1 MRIKSG
7 IILLGTTLLL
17 CACSAEHRP
26 DQTQAGV
33 VQNGAETQSEVET
46 DTSVGADTRAE
57 PSASFASSV
66 ESNGASG
73 KNILIA
79 YFTRLDNTDASLEEI
94 LQGGGPYGP
103 IGTSLE
109 DADMDAITSASI
121 QVIDGEIQGST
132 EAVARMIQEYTG
144 GDLFSV
150 QTVQDYPVDYDTLIE
165 QGGEERN
172 QGIRPELEKRVEHMQ
187 DYDTIFLGF
196 PNWWYD
202 MPMGMYSFLENHDFS
217 GKRVIP
223 FVTSASSGFSDT
235 IRTLQEML
243 PDAEI
248 EKEGLAIQMADVAGA
263 NAQVKEWVNGLKLR
277 SGE

>member
-7 IILLGTTLLL
+7 MILLGAALLL
-17 CACSAEHRP
+17 CARGTEQRSGQWEDR
-26 DQTQAGV
+26 TQAET
-33 VQNGAETQSEVET
+33 VQAKAESQNEFKT
-46 DTSVGADTRAE
+46 DTA
-57 PSASFASSV
+57 
-66 ESNGASG
+66 

-103 IGTSLE
+103 IGTSFK
-109 DADMDAITSASI
+109 DADMDAISSASI
-121 QVIDGEIQGST
+121 QVIEGEVQGST
-132 EAVARMIQEYTG
+132 EAVARMIQECTG

-150 QTVQDYPVDYDTLIE
+150 QTVQDYPVDYDTLID

-172 QGIRPELEKRVEHMQ
+172 QKARPELAKLVEQMQ
-187 DYDTIFLGF
+187 DYDVVFLGF

-202 MPMGMYSFLENHDFS
+202 MPMGMYSFLENHDFA

-235 IRTLQEML
+235 IKTMQEML

-248 EKEGLAIQMADVAGA
+248 EKEGLAVRMGDVAGA
-263 NAQVKEWVNGLKLR
+263 RTLVEEWINRLDLG

>member
-7 IILLGTTLLL
+7 IILLGAALLL
-17 CACSAEHRP
+17 CACGAKQRPEQRAEQRSEQRVEQQS
-26 DQTQAGV
+26 DQIQAETV
-33 VQNGAETQSEVET
+33 PAQAEDQNGVET
-46 DTSVGADTRAE
+46 DTSA
-57 PSASFASSV
+57 
-66 ESNGASG
+66 
-73 KNILIA
+73 NILIA

-121 QVIDGEIQGST
+121 QVIDGEVQGST
-132 EAVARMIQEYTG
+132 EAIARMIQECTD

-150 QTVQDYPVDYDTLIE
+150 QTVQDYPVDYNTLID

-172 QGIRPELEKRVEHMQ
+172 QKARPELAELVEQMR
-187 DYDTIFLGF
+187 DYDVVFLGF
-196 PNWWYD
+196 PNWWGD
-202 MPMGMYSFLENHDFS
+202 MPMGMYSFLEHHDFA

-235 IRTLQEML
+235 IKTLQEML
-243 PDAEI
+243 PDAEV
-248 EKEGLAIQMADVAGA
+248 EKEGLAVRMGDVAGA
-263 NAQVKEWVNGLKLR
+263 RTRVEEWISRLELG